1 MAAGKNR
8 ESSGVITMI
17 DAALTRMRCR
27 ATREIRT
34 GQGLIRCSTEGVI
47 QHEMDNLARYLIQ
60 VRWDSGV
67 TDYAYPSEIE
77 ILGQEA
83 VLSTGYN

>member
-1 MAAGKNR
+1 
-8 ESSGVITMI
+8 MI

-34 GQGLIRCSTEGVI
+34 GQGLIRCSSEGVV
-47 QHEMDNLARYLIQ
+47 QYEVDDLRRHLIK

-77 ILGQEA
+77 ILGPIGCA
-83 VLSTGYN
+83 TSILSIQQSR

>member
-8 ESSGVITMI
+8 ESPGVIIMI
-17 DAALTRMRCR
+17 DAALTQMRCR
-27 ATREIRT
+27 AIREIRT

-47 QHEMDNLARYLIQ
+47 QHEAHNLGRHLIQ

-83 VLSTGYN
+83 VPSTGYN